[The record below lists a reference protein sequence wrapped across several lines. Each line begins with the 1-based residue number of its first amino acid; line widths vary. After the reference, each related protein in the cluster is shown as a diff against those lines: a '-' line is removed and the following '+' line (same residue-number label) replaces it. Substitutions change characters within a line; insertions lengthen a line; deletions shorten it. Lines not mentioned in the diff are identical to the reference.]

1 MCLKAN
7 LVRLLLRLTVQIAA
21 PLPNPIVCSQIRML
35 ADPQGKLAKA
45 LGVDADVPPLGLVSK
60 RYSSVINDNVIK
72 SFNLE
77 GDGFGLTCSLANATI
92 SQLKDA

>member
-1 MCLKAN
+1 MSKAE
-7 LVRLLLRLTVQIAA
+7 LRFCVQVRL
-21 PLPNPIVCSQIRML
+21 L

-77 GDGFGLTCSLANATI
+77 GDGFGLSCSLANAII